1 MISANA
7 VTRSRSDDSVDAIVV
22 SFYLYIYIC
31 IYIDIVVLS
40 HVSSLSGYLFISNK
54 SHVSGINSLQ
64 DMRDVYKGRPPSG
77 CWMTMGM
84 MI

>member
-7 VTRSRSDDSVDAIVV
+7 VTRSRLDDSVDAIVV
-22 SFYLYIYIC
+22 YLYHYIY
-31 IYIDIVVLS
+31 IVVLS

-54 SHVSGINSLQ
+54 THVSGINSLK
-64 DMRDVYKGRPPSG
+64 DRRDVYKGRPPSG